1 MTRTIGQA
9 RKRAASK
16 PLLRA
21 LEGQVTGRVPIWL
34 MRQAGRYL
42 PEYRELRVRAGGF
55 LDLCFN
61 PELAAEVTL
70 QPVRRF
76 GLDGAILFS
85 DILVIPYALGRR
97 VSFTEGE
104 GPALEPLA
112 DERSVQELSLDRL
125 HERLG
130 PVYETLDRT
139 LGELPPET
147 SLIGFAGAPWTVASY
162 MVEGGTA
169 RDFGMAKAWAFRNPV
184 AFERLIAVLVEA
196 TAAYLVR
203 QAEHGAEVLQIFESW
218 AGALAEREFERWS
231 VEPVKEI
238 VLRVKQ
244 AYPDVPVIG
253 FPRGAGYGC
262 LRFAAETAV
271 NGIGLDPSIPL
282 AWAAREMQ
290 HRCTLQ
296 GNLDPA
302 LLLVGGEPMKC
313 QTERILSE
321 WARGPMIFNLGHGVL
336 PATPPE
342 NVAAL
347 VEIVRN
353 WRL

>member
-21 LEGQVTGRVPIWL
+21 LEGQVTGRVPVWM

-253 FPRGAGYGC
+253 FP
-262 LRFAAETAV
+262 
-271 NGIGLDPSIPL
+271 L